1 VFLGDSLTEGVGSQ
15 RISHVTELVRR
26 LRDDEGKNGQH
37 RAIHHMRLRSVNPNE
52 FDRFVKFNVAGFL
65 DADQEK
71 RPAALW
77 IWNLGCEGRTIESDE
92 SWFPFLT
99 NLKPELVIVF
109 RGGLESII
117 RPAMLKD
124 GAWPWWVPDGW
135 HGYATLDPRC
145 YFSSTWWRNA
155 KQVMLDNIK
164 QRVRLRLLDLRPGK
178 PLMHAKALISHYGR
192 LLSQL
197 QQLGTR
203 VLVLGLLP
211 VDDTRFPGS
220 FKYFGQV
227 NAELE
232 ELAKSLGV
240 EFVDWGQ
247 ELDSADVFQE
257 LFYRDGF
264 HPNAE
269 GARALA
275 AILLPHL
282 RKQSNCPSL
291 K

>member
-1 VFLGDSLTEGVGSQ
+1 VFLGDSLTEGVGLQ

-37 RAIHHMRLRSVNPNE
+37 RAIHHMRLRSVNPDE

-65 DADQEK
+65 DADLEK

-77 IWNLGCEGRTIESDE
+77 IWNLGCEGRTIESDTF
-92 SWFPFLT
+92 WLPFLT
-99 NLKPELVIVF
+99 NLQPELVIVF
-109 RGGLESII
+109 RGSLESII

-124 GAWPWWVPDGW
+124 GAWPWWVPKGW
-135 HGYATLDPRC
+135 RGYATLDPRC

-164 QRVRLRLLDLRPGK
+164 QRARLRLLESRPGK
-178 PLMHAKALISHYGR
+178 PLIDSKALISHYGR
-192 LLSQL
+192 LLWQL
-197 QQLGTR
+197 QQLGTH

-220 FKYFGQV
+220 SKYFGQV

-232 ELAKSLGV
+232 ELSESLGV

-247 ELDSADVFQE
+247 QLDSADVFQK

-264 HPNAE
+264 HPNAK

-275 AILLPHL
+275 AILFAHL
-282 RKQSNCPSL
+282 RELNN
-291 K
+291 